1 MTKRR
6 PPKIRMAPAE
16 PAHIT
21 DQDSSWYTGMEWSL
35 DSRANTDWWN
45 IRIERRTRT
54 PDRIKQKD
62 AGLRK
67 KGTPL
72 LRDMM
77 IQMAPITI
85 MVRLINA
92 KTAAA
97 RFKLLL
103 VVFLNMT
110 AFSPEVKN
118 LK

>member
-1 MTKRR
+1 M

-16 PAHIT
+16 PTQAT
-21 DQDSSWYTGMEWSL
+21 DQDSSWCSGMEWSL
-35 DSRANTDWWN
+35 DSKASTDCWKS
-45 IRIERRTRT
+45 RIDSSTST
-54 PDRIKQKD
+54 PDRMKQKD

-72 LRDMM
+72 LSDMPM
-77 IQMAPITI
+77 QMEPITI
-85 MVRLINA
+85 MARLSRA
-92 KTAAA
+92 RTAAA
-97 RFKLLL
+97 RFRFLF